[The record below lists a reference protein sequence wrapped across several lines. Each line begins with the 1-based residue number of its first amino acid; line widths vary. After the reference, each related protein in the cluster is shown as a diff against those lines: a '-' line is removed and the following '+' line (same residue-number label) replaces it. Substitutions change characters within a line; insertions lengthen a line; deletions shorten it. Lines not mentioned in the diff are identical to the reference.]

1 MLELISKLHNI
12 FVSLKNFQSGFSI
25 NSNGKMIIKYMDKYY
40 LLELSELPKLGIS
53 EKVKRKHQV
62 TDEEINQSPY
72 LREQMEF
79 STLINAYTIDE
90 S

>member
-12 FVSLKNFQSGFSI
+12 FVSLKNFQSGYS
-25 NSNGKMIIKYMDKYY
+25 SASSRKMIIKYMEKYY
-40 LLELSELPKLGIS
+40 LLELTELEPYIS
-53 EKVKRKHQV
+53 EKFKRRHKV
-62 TDEEINQSPY
+62 TDEEINRSPY
-72 LREQMEF
+72 LKEQMEF